1 MGGGREG
8 EAPRFY
14 WNLVKARGA
23 LEKGDTPFTPA
34 INLVLGSHAA
44 MKLMDKEGR
53 LGVFARHQRNADA
66 TRHAVH
72 TLGLPL
78 FAEVPSNAL
87 TAIEVPAGVD
97 GGAVVKTMEQRYGVK
112 IAGGQDQLKGK
123 IFRLWPH
130 RLLRRRRHLTF
141 GRRLRIRAP
150 RPRFCHRGGHRGAR
164 GAAVPPRGEAARAGS
179 SRLSRRVLARAAVR
193 RVRSA

>member
-1 MGGGREG
+1 
-8 EAPRFY
+8 
-14 WNLVKARGA
+14 
-23 LEKGDTPFTPA
+23 
-34 INLVLGSHAA
+34 
-44 MKLMDKEGR
+44 MDKEGR

-66 TRHAVH
+66 TRHAVR

-123 IFRLWPH
+123 IFRLGH
-130 RLLRRRRHLTF
+130 IGYYDDGDILRLVGAFESALIDHGFAAEPGTAV
-141 GRRLRIRAP
+141 RAAQQSL
-150 RPRFCHRGGHRGAR
+150 RGAKR
-164 GAAVPPRGEAARAGS
+164 PEPARVG
-179 SRLSRRVLARAAVR
+179 
-193 RVRSA
+193 